1 MAVMIARRGAAAVL
15 LVRRMMGRMMMAAVV
30 AAGEQ
35 SARCEKGDGC
45 GEFLLILQSKYTS
58 PCHGDQLLSFARIVT
73 CEGWKLVSKG
83 LERHEKF
90 SPDFPFADRGGLE
103 ICALAG
109 LFRRGFENVI

>member
-1 MAVMIARRGAAAVL
+1 MARRGTAAVI
-15 LVRRMMGRMMMAAVV
+15 LVRRVMGRMMMAAVV

-90 SPDFPFADRGGLE
+90 STDFPFSGRGGWD
-103 ICALAG
+103 IRALAG
-109 LFRRGFENVI
+109 FFRCGFENVI

>member
-1 MAVMIARRGAAAVL
+1 MAVMIARRVAAAVL
-15 LVRRMMGRMMMAAVV
+15 LVRRMMGRMMMMAAVV

-45 GEFLLILQSKYTS
+45 GEFFLIFQSKYTS

-83 LERHEKF
+83 LERHEKL
-90 SPDFPFADRGGLE
+90 SS
-103 ICALAG
+103 
-109 LFRRGFENVI
+109 N

>member
-15 LVRRMMGRMMMAAVV
+15 LVRRVMGRMMMMVTVV

-45 GEFLLILQSKYTS
+45 GEFLLVLQSKYTS

-83 LERHEKF
+83 LERHEN
-90 SPDFPFADRGGLE
+90 
-103 ICALAG
+103 
-109 LFRRGFENVI
+109 FRRIFLSPAAAAWIYARWRASFAAVLKT

>member
-1 MAVMIARRGAAAVL
+1 M
-15 LVRRMMGRMMMAAVV
+15 MMMAAVV

-45 GEFLLILQSKYTS
+45 GEFLLVLQSKYTS

-83 LERHEKF
+83 LERHDKF
-90 SPDFPFADRGGLE
+90 SPTFPFACCGGLDLY
-103 ICALAG
+103 ASPDF
-109 LFRRGFENVI
+109 FRRGFENVI

>member
-1 MAVMIARRGAAAVL
+1 MAVMIARRGAAAVF

-83 LERHEKF
+83 LERHEKLRRIF
-90 SPDFPFADRGGLE
+90 LSSGAAAWIYRRWRAYFAAVLKT
-103 ICALAG
+103 
-109 LFRRGFENVI
+109 

>member
-1 MAVMIARRGAAAVL
+1 MAVMIARRGAAAVF

-45 GEFLLILQSKYTS
+45 GEFLLVLQSKYTS

-90 SPDFPFADRGGLE
+90 SPDFPFACCGGWD